1 MSFTLICM
9 CTYPDLVKNNA
20 FPAQRALTKTDT
32 NTVSCHKTYVDN
44 MVEGNTEVLPIE
56 MNTWTISY

>member
-1 MSFTLICM
+1 M

-32 NTVSCHKTYVDN
+32 NTVSCQTQVDK
-44 MVEGNTEVLPIE
+44 MVECNTEVLP
-56 MNTWTISY
+56 S